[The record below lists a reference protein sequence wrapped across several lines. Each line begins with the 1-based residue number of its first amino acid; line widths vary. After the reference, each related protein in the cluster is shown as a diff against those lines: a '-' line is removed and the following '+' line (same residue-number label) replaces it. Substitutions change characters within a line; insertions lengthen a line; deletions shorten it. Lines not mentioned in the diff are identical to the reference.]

1 MITHMRSSTLLALA
15 LVVAP
20 AVGAQSIFDSELR
33 LAPQFMQYQIKAP
46 SNETIS
52 EFALPVFVSIPFGPQ
67 FTFDVGT
74 SYARAKVTN
83 GSALSE
89 INGLTDT
96 QLRGNYTLGNDF
108 MVITAGVNLPTGRS
122 SVTTDQQTAAGRI
135 GSDFL
140 AFPIS
145 NMGTGLAGTAGIAVA
160 RPLGDWNL
168 GFGGAVRHSA
178 SYDPFNVPGQP
189 VVRFTPG
196 DEYRARIGVDRGIFA
211 GRLSLGVTYSA
222 YGSDKVAQDGVQPFP
237 YNTGNRLIAQ
247 AIVTNSIAG
256 SQVTLAGYNVFRN
269 AGRYASGD
277 PAGRENIANGY
288 LGVGINMLGTLVE
301 PSIELRQWLQN
312 IPGVTVSGTTTAE
325 RSQSSYLGTIGLRT
339 RIAMMG
345 FSAYPSAGYT
355 MGKLAA
361 ADAAGMPVQADL
373 TGFKAQVAIRVAP

>member
-1 MITHMRSSTLLALA
+1 MTSPMRNTVLLALTIA
-15 LVVAP
+15 AP
-20 AVGAQSIFDSELR
+20 VLGAQSVFDSELR
-33 LAPQFMQYQIKAP
+33 LAPQFVQYEIKGP
-46 SNETIS
+46 SNEKIS
-52 EFALPVFVSIPFGPQ
+52 EFALPVFVSIPFGSQ

-83 GSALSE
+83 GNALSE

-108 MVITAGVNLPTGRS
+108 MVITAGINLPTGRS

-145 NMGTGLAGTAGIAVA
+145 NMGTGLAATAGIAVA
-160 RPLGDWNL
+160 RPMGDWNL

-178 SYDPFNVPGQP
+178 SYDPFDLPGQP
-189 VVRFTPG
+189 VLHFTPG
-196 DEYRARIGVDRGIFA
+196 DEYRARVGVDRGLLS
-211 GRLSLGVTYSA
+211 GRMSLGLTYSA
-222 YGSDKVAQDGVQPFP
+222 FGNDDAGGSV
-237 YNTGNRLIAQ
+237 YNTGNRVIAQ
-247 AIVTNSIAG
+247 AVVTNSVAG
-256 SQVTLAGYNVFRN
+256 SEVTFAGYNVFR
-269 AGRYASGD
+269 APGKYASGD

-301 PSIELRQWLQN
+301 PSVEVRHWLQN
-312 IPGVTVSGTTTAE
+312 IPSVTVGATTTAE

-339 RIAMMG
+339 RIAVLG

-355 MGKLAA
+355 MGKVAT
-361 ADAAGMPVQADL
+361 ADAAGVPVQADL
-373 TGFKAQVAIRVAP
+373 TGFKAQLAIRVAP